1 MAITPKKIVAAQQL
15 TTVIATYYTTPSA
28 IVTIVDKFTLTNTTS
43 AAITATVYMVD
54 ASGTA
59 GASECL
65 ISARTLASGETYT
78 CPEIVGHILNHG
90 DTIQALASANSAL
103 TVRISGREVSGL

>member
-1 MAITPKKIVAAQQL
+1 MAVIPKKLANAQQL
-15 TTVIATYYTTPSA
+15 TNAVATYYTTPST
-28 IVTIVDKFTLTNTTS
+28 IVTIIDKMTLTNTS
-43 AAITATVYMVD
+43 ASAVSATVYLVD
-54 ASGTA
+54 ITGTA
-59 GASECL
+59 ANSECL
-65 ISARTLASGETYT
+65 ISALGIGAGATYT